1 MLLVQNPKLSKL
13 LQNIYL
19 NSFFARMPSGKI
31 LKQDSVYVVCFMK
44 KNGKITLLH
53 KKHLQPKSTSG
64 LGSLPVC
71 KKHLYSTS
79 SCSRQA
85 LELSTDPLLVLAIS
99 KFAVKTFF
107 CTIWCQSF
115 ENLVKFELT
124 LDIVKISLKFPIIT
138 SICKS
143 CPL

>member
-19 NSFFARMPSGKI
+19 NSLFARMPSGKI

-85 LELSTDPLLVLAIS
+85 LELSTDRSREAGRGSDTQRRLLLDVSFIRS
-99 KFAVKTFF
+99 VQQKT
-107 CTIWCQSF
+107 SAG
-115 ENLVKFELT
+115 LVNTT
-124 LDIVKISLKFPIIT
+124 LFPNKLGHQDQPQDIV
-138 SICKS
+138 
-143 CPL
+143 

>member
-85 LELSTDPLLVLAIS
+85 LELSTDRSDALPL
-99 KFAVKTFF
+99 AVPPPPTTCTCSSPCLGSDSHCHASTPHMDTFLF
-107 CTIWCQSF
+107 LLRF
-115 ENLVKFELT
+115 
-124 LDIVKISLKFPIIT
+124 
-138 SICKS
+138 
-143 CPL
+143 